1 MISKIPRFNCTI
13 TQQNIEIHNK
23 DYLNLKDIADE
34 LKLSYAIV
42 ANISCGRKPNKCSNN
57 FIYFPDIKITKLE
70 LDYNLI
76 YKEQKEIKENK
87 IKENKN

>member
-34 LKLSYAIV
+34 LGLSYYII
-42 ANISCGRKPNKCSNN
+42 ANISTNRKPNKCSNN
-57 FIYFPDIKITKLE
+57 FIYFPKIIITKLE

-76 YKEQKEIKENK
+76 HKEQKEIKENK